1 MPELPEVEDAARRI
15 RAVIVGRTLVRI
27 SLHHA
32 AYRRRLSRTRA
43 RIAEGKR
50 VLAVERRGKHQ
61 LIRLEGDVT
70 VLVHFRM
77 TGDWEIGLSSA
88 PLDRFARAQ
97 LLFDDG
103 LRVTF
108 VDSRALGTLT
118 VHRGHDG
125 LPAFGME
132 PLEDGFTPQTLRV
145 ALARRRIPIKVA
157 LLDQDVVAGVGN
169 IYAAEAL
176 WRARID
182 PRLPADMLD
191 AAALR
196 RLVRAIRLT
205 LTNALRAPA
214 RYAQASDVRFKV
226 YDREGKPCPRCRT
239 AIQRI
244 TQSQRSTYFC
254 SQCQGAVILR
264 IR

>member
-15 RAVIVGRTLVRI
+15 RAVLVGRTLVRI

-32 AYRRRLSRTRA
+32 AYKRRLSRARA
-43 RIAEGKR
+43 RLAEGKR

-70 VLVHFRM
+70 VLIHFRM
-77 TGDWEIGLSSA
+77 TGDWEIGVSSA
-88 PLDRFARAQ
+88 TPDRFARAE
-97 LLFDDG
+97 LLFDDE
-103 LRVTF
+103 LRVTL

-125 LPAFGME
+125 LPDVGRE
-132 PLEDGFTPQTLRV
+132 PLEGGFTPQSLRV
-145 ALARRRIPIKVA
+145 ALTRRRIPIKVA
-157 LLDQDVVAGVGN
+157 LLDQGVVAGVGN

-182 PRLPADMLD
+182 PRLPANLLD
-191 AAALR
+191 AAASR
-196 RLVRAIRLT
+196 RLVSAIRAT
-205 LTNALRAPA
+205 LTSASRTPA
-214 RYAQASDVRFKV
+214 RYAQSSEVRFKV
-226 YDREGKPCPRCRT
+226 YDREGKRCPRCRA

-254 SQCQGAVILR
+254 PRCQVAVTPR